1 MVRPRSYVQKLRS
14 FFRAGCFREASLE
27 LNLALQEFPDHKGI
41 LLIASDVY
49 RELGDYERSLVCAE
63 RLIENHPGN
72 WKGYVRASQDL
83 MGLQRLE
90 LSKERI
96 EVGLDRCPGQK
107 EVLLTAGDVYR
118 ELGDYEE
125 SLVCAESLI
134 KNDPENWEGY
144 VRASRDL
151 MGLQRL
157 ELSKERIEVGLD
169 RCPNQKDV

>member
-1 MVRPRSYVQKLRS
+1 
-14 FFRAGCFREASLE
+14 
-27 LNLALQEFPDHKGI
+27 
-41 LLIASDVY
+41 
-49 RELGDYERSLVCAE
+49 
-63 RLIENHPGN
+63 
-72 WKGYVRASQDL
+72 
-83 MGLQRLE
+83 MGLQRFE

-96 EVGLDRCPGQK
+96 EVGLDRCPNQK

-151 MGLQRL
+151 MDLQRF

-169 RCPNQKDV
+169 RCPNQKEVLLTVCLSRVG